1 MSVETTATTPQAG
14 RRRTAV
20 ARVITEISG
29 PAICAV
35 TGLLVVAIRNAGSG
49 AGAAWGGFAALFVAG
64 IPMGYIAKGVKAG
77 KWSDHHV
84 NDRAKRAVP
93 LLIALSSVAV
103 CAALLA
109 AVNAPQEL
117 LALVLAMLAGL
128 VVVLAVTHWWKVSI
142 HAAVASGLLGIF
154 VILFG
159 PWALLGLPLLAA
171 VAWSRTVLD
180 APHLAPGD
188 CRSPVRSPGRRRS
201 LSASALSRFDRRTVG
216 PIQKHGDTPDRSSVS
231 ESERC

>member
-1 MSVETTATTPQAG
+1 MSVQPAAPAVPRSH

-20 ARVITEISG
+20 ARVITEIGG
-29 PAICAV
+29 PAVCAV

-84 NDRAKRAVP
+84 ADRSQRATP
-93 LLIALSSVAV
+93 LAVALVSVAA

-109 AVNAPQEL
+109 AVDAPREL
-117 LALVLAMLAGL
+117 IALVLAMLAGL
-128 VVVLAVTHWWKVSI
+128 AVVLTVTHCWKVSI
-142 HAAVASGLLGIF
+142 HSAVAGGLLTTL
-154 VILFG
+154 VVLFG
-159 PWALLGLPLLAA
+159 PWALLGLPVLAA

-180 APHLAPGD
+180 AHTWPQ
-188 CRSPVRSPGRRRS
+188 VV
-201 LSASALSRFDRRTVG
+201 VG
-216 PIQKHGDTPDRSSVS
+216 TLLGAGVAVS
-231 ESERC
+231 TFPLFR